1 MPDIFSHIDNLEE
14 KASYFLERT
23 KIIQSNIANA
33 DTPYYKPKDLVFEK
47 HLDNQIKLKTTD
59 PRHIQPDTSEK
70 KVKVVELSD
79 ISGYDS
85 NKVNL
90 DKELA
95 KLAESSIMYKTL
107 LETMKKELAKTK
119 YAITGR

>member
-1 MPDIFSHIDNLEE
+1 MEEIFKHIDNLDK
-14 KASYFLERT
+14 KASYFFERT

-33 DTPYYKPKDLVFEK
+33 DTPFYRPKDLVFEK
-47 HLDNQIKLKTTD
+47 ELDKQIKLKKTD
-59 PRHIQPDTSEK
+59 PRHIEPEMKSK
-70 KVKVVELSD
+70 PFKVIQLND
-79 ISGYDS
+79 ISGYDE

-107 LETMKKELAKTK
+107 LETIKKEIAKTK